1 MEIIYDKL
9 VRDNIPEII
18 KNDGEIP
25 ITRILDDE
33 EYFEYLLKKDGEEL
47 EEVRNADSKE
57 NVKKELADKLEL
69 IIAMA
74 NFYGFNLDDII
85 LEADKKRERN
95 GAFNKRILL
104 IKTIKKD

>member
-1 MEIIYDKL
+1 M
-9 VRDNIPEII
+9 V
-18 KNDGEIP
+18 KNQ
-25 ITRILDDE
+25 
-33 EYFEYLLKKDGEEL
+33 K
-47 EEVRNADSKE
+47 EVRNADSKE

-85 LEADKKRERN
+85 LETDKKRERN

-104 IKTIKKD
+104 VKTIKKDQYIFSKLRHLNFEE

>member
-9 VRDNIPEII
+9 VGDNIPEII

-85 LEADKKRERN
+85 LEADKKREKN

-104 IKTIKKD
+104 VKTIKKD

>member
-85 LEADKKRERN
+85 LEADKKREKN

-104 IKTIKKD
+104 VKTIKKD